1 MKKNH
6 ISIIASVAILLF
18 ASCSNKDEQKN
29 KKVESTAPNEIT
41 QVVGIAR
48 IEPEKGLLYIYSNA
62 NGKIESVNAIEND
75 VVKQNSVLITLTQ
88 QTDEAE
94 LSMEKSKIAS
104 QNSAIESAEASAKA
118 IQSDLQ
124 KAKADVELNEKLLAA
139 KAITAQTLNDS
150 KAKYDKLLFEYNK
163 QLAGVNETKNKLTEI
178 EANIKYKSAI
188 INDKIIKAP
197 FNGKVLQLD
206 VHNGD
211 YITTGQKLGQFAPE
225 GSLVAVT
232 EVDELFADKIKT
244 GMKAEIIS
252 QLNGEKIGE
261 GEVVFVAEFLKKKSL
276 FSDET
281 TIEDRRVKEVKIRL
295 KSDTKIAIN
304 NRVDCI
310 IKLK

>member
-6 ISIIASVAILLF
+6 ISIIASIVILLF

-29 KKVESTAPNEIT
+29 KKVELTAPNEISH
-41 QVVGIAR
+41 VVGIAR

-75 VVKQNSVLITLTQ
+75 VVKQNSILITLTQ

-104 QNSAIESAEASAKA
+104 QKSAIESAEASAKS

-124 KAKADVELNEKLLAA
+124 KAKADVELNEKLFAA
-139 KAITAQTLNDS
+139 KAITEQTLNDS
-150 KAKYDKLLFEYNK
+150 KAKCDKLLFEYNK
-163 QLAGVNETKNKLTEI
+163 QLAGVNEAKNKLTEI
-178 EANIKYKSAI
+178 ETTIKYKSAV

-206 VHNGD
+206 VHQGD

-232 EVDELFADKIKT
+232 EVDELFAEKVKT
-244 GMKAEIIS
+244 GMKADIIS
-252 QLNGEKIGE
+252 QQNSEKIGE

-281 TIEDRRVKEVKIRL
+281 TVEDRRVKEVKIRL

>member
-29 KKVESTAPNEIT
+29 KKVESTATNEIT

-62 NGKIESVNAIEND
+62 NGKIESINAIEND

-139 KAITAQTLNDS
+139 KAITTQTLNDS

-232 EVDELFADKIKT
+232 EVDELFADKINT

-252 QLNGEKIGE
+252 QFNGEKIGE